1 MENGMS
7 IVEIERFVTDLFDGV
22 VDKGGTSYIE
32 HCLYVA
38 RVAGVV
44 SERAYVIGLLHDV
57 IEDTDV
63 SEFDLL
69 EMGIDPSVV
78 SGVSV
83 LTRGSG
89 ETYSEYI
96 DRVIASDDVDVW
108 AVKYA
113 DSGHNLDDRRLGEG
127 VVRSKSSRKRYED
140 NVLVFGVLLGDLYL
154 GSLEEALAKES
165 GK

>member
-1 MENGMS
+1 MENRMS
-7 IVEIERFVTDLFDGV
+7 VVEIERFVTDLFDGV
-22 VDKGGTSYIE
+22 VDKGGTPYIE

-44 SERAYVIGLLHDV
+44 SDRAYVIGLLHDV

-63 SEFDLL
+63 TELDLL
-69 EMGIDPSVV
+69 EMGIDSSIVR
-78 SGVSV
+78 GVSI
-83 LTRGSG
+83 LTRLST
-89 ETYSEYI
+89 ETYSEYV
-96 DRVIASDDVDVW
+96 DRVISSDDVDVW

-113 DSGHNLDDRRLGEG
+113 DSSHNLDDRRLGDG